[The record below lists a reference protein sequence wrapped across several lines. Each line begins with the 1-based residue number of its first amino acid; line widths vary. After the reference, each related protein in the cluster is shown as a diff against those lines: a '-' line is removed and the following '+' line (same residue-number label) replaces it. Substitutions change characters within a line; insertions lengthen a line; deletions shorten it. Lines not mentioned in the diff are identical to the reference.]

1 LIFERFVVEWA
12 GCFSEARRA
21 GMFCSPHREVWVD
34 GIFLDSS
41 PTRIPH
47 ERSECGVKGGRHS
60 IKDMVRIVF
69 AFREFQQFDKF
80 LFVCLV
86 FVMFPADCGYIFLPR
101 PIVGLMLKAPYSI
114 CHEKSLTPFVFYPSR

>member
-1 LIFERFVVEWA
+1 
-12 GCFSEARRA
+12 
-21 GMFCSPHREVWVD
+21 MFCSPHREVWVD

-86 FVMFPADCGYIFLPR
+86 FVMFPLIADIFFYRAQLSRADAESSIPNLPR
-101 PIVGLMLKAPYSI
+101 KIFDAIRLLSI
-114 CHEKSLTPFVFYPSR
+114 AMSSI